1 MLIIGE
7 TVKSIWECGSFS
19 IFYFLKIKKIL
30 REVFNKRNVTKEV
43 WGEKKKKKGK
53 IVQLGLRLGPL
64 ASKPILL
71 DMVLEHSP
79 LAISGALGLWGG
91 PGAERL
97 GWILAMTSFPARR
110 RQ

>member
-43 WGEKKKKKGK
+43 WGEKKKRKNSTIGTQIGSIGLKAHP
-53 IVQLGLRLGPL
+53 LGYGIGTLT
-64 ASKPILL
+64 
-71 DMVLEHSP
+71 
-79 LAISGALGLWGG
+79 
-91 PGAERL
+91 PGDFRCPGIM
-97 GWILAMTSFPARR
+97 GWAGR
-110 RQ
+110 

>member
-43 WGEKKKKKGK
+43 WKKKKKEK
-53 IVQLGLRLGPL
+53 QYNWDSDWVHWPQYSIGP
-64 ASKPILL
+64 PT
-71 DMVLEHSP
+71 
-79 LAISGALGLWGG
+79 
-91 PGAERL
+91 PGYFRCPGIM
-97 GWILAMTSFPARR
+97 GWAGR
-110 RQ
+110 

>member
-43 WGEKKKKKGK
+43 WKKKKRKHSTIGTQ
-53 IVQLGLRLGPL
+53 IGSTGLNTV
-64 ASKPILL
+64 L
-71 DMVLEHSP
+71 DHPP
-79 LAISGALGLWGG
+79 LAISGALELWGG

-97 GWILAMTSFPARR
+97 GWFLAMTSFPARR